1 MGDFKF
7 SMKVFGVGGAGINAL
22 NDMIESGVEGVE
34 YIAADT
40 NVGKLN
46 TSLSPV
52 KIQLGSKITFG
63 LGTGGDYHKGYLC
76 AKEEDSTIKELL
88 KDTDMLFIVS
98 GMGGGTGSGAVLRIA
113 ELAHKLDILT
123 VAIVTK
129 PFSFEGRMKKLT
141 AQDTLEHLKPY
152 VDSYI
157 IISNDNLLMLPN
169 ANITLQNAF
178 KEADKI
184 LKNSVKNIKDIIFKN
199 GLINLD
205 FADIK
210 AVLKNAG
217 EAMIGFGRGKGGIAP
232 ILEAALTSPL
242 IEGEIKG
249 AQQLLINIASGD
261 NLPLDKLA
269 EVQMAINKL
278 LIIEPENIILGVII
292 DEELESDIEIAVI
305 GTKIKSL

>member
-1 MGDFKF
+1 MEGMKF
-7 SMKVFGVGGAGINAL
+7 SMKVLGIGGAGINAL
-22 NDMIESGVEGVE
+22 NDMIESGVDGIE

-46 TSLSPV
+46 TSLSPTKV
-52 KIQLGSKITFG
+52 QMGSKITFG

-76 AKEEDSTIKELL
+76 AKEEDSAFKELL
-88 KDTDMLFIVS
+88 KDTDMLFLVA
-98 GMGGGTGSGAVLRIA
+98 GMGGGTGSGSLLRIA
-113 ELAHKLDILT
+113 ELAHKMEILT

-129 PFSFEGRMKKLT
+129 PFSFEGRIKKST
-141 AQDTLEHLKPY
+141 AQDALEHLKPN
-152 VDSYI
+152 VDSFI
-157 IISNDNLLMLPN
+157 VISNDNLLLLPN
-169 ANITLQNAF
+169 INITLKNAF
-178 KEADKI
+178 KEADNI

-210 AVLKNAG
+210 TVLKDAG
-217 EAMIGFGRGKGGIAP
+217 EAMIGFGRGKGEIAP
-232 ILEAALTSPL
+232 ILEKALTSPL
-242 IEGEIKG
+242 IEGEMKG

-269 EVQMAINKL
+269 EVQMAINNL

-292 DEELESDIEIAVI
+292 DEELENDLEIAVI
-305 GTKIKSL
+305 GTKIKTL